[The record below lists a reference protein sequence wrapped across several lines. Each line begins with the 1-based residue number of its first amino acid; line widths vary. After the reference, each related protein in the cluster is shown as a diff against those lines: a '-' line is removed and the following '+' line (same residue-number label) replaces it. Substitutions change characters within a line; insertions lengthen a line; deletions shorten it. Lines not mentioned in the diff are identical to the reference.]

1 MKQRLFALVALLFV
15 GCASTPNHS
24 LNTSLSEVAA
34 AAASETREDNR
45 LDERPSSSNLSS
57 NTSVSVHIA
66 TYTDSLWNDSALNL
80 SDWRFTLFS
89 HRILSQRLN
98 GYQLDH
104 GYQLSAATRD
114 STMQLRLNGALIPGM
129 FSAPHNDGLRDLYQ
143 FDLSADVSYLVDLTP
158 VVFEYGGRIGIGSLG
173 FSFNQPIVLGD
184 QQFSYDSISLFYLGL
199 PVGMSSTVG
208 PVTLEALFVP
218 TFNILGAT
226 TDIGF
231 NNDITRTHWAWPI
244 SLGVGWQF

>member
-1 MKQRLFALVALLFV
+1 MALLLV
-15 GCASTPNHS
+15 GCTSTPNQP
-24 LNTSLSEVAA
+24 LNTTLSEVAA

-45 LDERPSSSNLSS
+45 LDERPMSNNRTS
-57 NTSVSVHIA
+57 NTSVSVNIA
-66 TYTDSLWNDSALNL
+66 TYTDSLWNDSALTL

-114 STMQLRLNGALIPGM
+114 SSWQLRFNGALTPGI
-129 FSAPHNDGLRDLYQ
+129 FTAPHSDGLKNLYQ
-143 FDLSADVSYLVDLTP
+143 FDLSADASYLVEFTP
-158 VVFEYGGRIGIGSLG
+158 ITFEYGGRIGIGSLG
-173 FSFNQPIVLGD
+173 FNFNQPIVLGD

-199 PVGMSSTVG
+199 PIGMSSTIG

-231 NNDITRTHWAWPI
+231 NNDITRTHWAWPV